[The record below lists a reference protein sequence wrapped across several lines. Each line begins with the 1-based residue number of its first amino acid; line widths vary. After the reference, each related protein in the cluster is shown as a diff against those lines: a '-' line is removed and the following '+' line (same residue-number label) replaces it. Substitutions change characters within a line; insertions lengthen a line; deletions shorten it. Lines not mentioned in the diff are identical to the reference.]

1 MTIADI
7 ARMAGVSVS
16 SVSNY
21 FNRPGRVGAAT
32 AARIR
37 AAVAKTGF
45 VPDVHRPGPKT
56 GERIGVKTGNI
67 AFLHPGGGLLRRFL
81 ARPGIPRLLEGIERA
96 LEARRLRLLLLG
108 AGEGG
113 ALPENFDSRSCDG
126 LIVYGGALPVSAE
139 GLLRGVRMVSCCGV
153 PEEGGATDPLVTWD
167 GVRAGEIAAEFLFRQ
182 GHRQVAV
189 FNPDATDAEY
199 RRRAAG
205 FRRIAHSCRME
216 VTEFSVPGISAHSP
230 AVANRILAGRFLHG
244 PNAPTG
250 AFFCSD
256 GALTGVW
263 RELGGGARG
272 LELRHVIG
280 CGADDATLIQLAPRP
295 ATVDLCFEEVG
306 HRTVEL
312 LCALLRG
319 EEPPGRAVIVRP
331 VLRPG
336 RFGESQSVSKSQVER

>member
-1 MTIADI
+1 MTITDI

-56 GERIGVKTGNI
+56 GERIGVRTGNI
-67 AFLHPGGGLLRRFL
+67 AFLRPGGELLRRFL
-81 ARPGIPRLLEGIERA
+81 VRPGVPRLLEGIERS
-96 LEARRLRLLLLG
+96 LESRRLRLLLLG

-126 LIVYGGALPVSAE
+126 LIAYGGALSFSRKPFPGIPVVHCCTPAAE
-139 GLLRGVRMVSCCGV
+139 AGENRFI
-153 PEEGGATDPLVTWD
+153 VTWD
-167 GVRAGEIAAEFLFRQ
+167 GFRAGEIAAEFLFRQ
-182 GHRQVAV
+182 GHRHVAV
-189 FNPDATDAEY
+189 FNPDETDAEF

-205 FRRIAHSCRME
+205 FRRMAHVCRMA
-216 VTEFSVPGISAHSP
+216 VTEFSVPGISAHTP
-230 AVANRILAGRFLHG
+230 IVANRILAGRFLHG
-244 PNAPTG
+244 PNEPTG
-250 AFFCSD
+250 AFFCTD
-256 GALTGVW
+256 GALAGVW
-263 RELGGGARG
+263 RELRDGSRG

-280 CGADDATLIQLAPRP
+280 CGADDSNLELPSPRP
-295 ATVDLCFEEVG
+295 ATVDLRFEEIG

-312 LCALLRG
+312 LAALLRG
-319 EEPPGRAVIVRP
+319 EQPDLPEVVVPPMLV
-331 VLRPG
+331 PG